1 MSNPA
6 ARTHWPFALAMRD
19 YFDNVQKTAGE
30 FMAELKNLTEADKD
44 FFKSE
49 LTRVGYAG
57 LN

>member
-19 YFDNVQKTAGE
+19 YFDNVSKTAAE
-30 FMAELKNLTEADKD
+30 FMLEIKALTEADRD
-44 FFKSE
+44 YFKAE